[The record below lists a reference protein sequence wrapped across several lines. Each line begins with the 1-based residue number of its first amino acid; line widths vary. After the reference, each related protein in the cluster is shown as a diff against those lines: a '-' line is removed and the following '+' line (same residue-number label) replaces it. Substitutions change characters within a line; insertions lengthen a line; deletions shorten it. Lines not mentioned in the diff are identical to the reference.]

1 MSVQQSS
8 TPLTPE
14 QIHRR
19 AGGRRRY
26 NAARRFARTLRR
38 YRGMELYW
46 SLQGQQLDAG
56 VLPKMWGLASRIAV
70 LLGVSRA
77 TVCRDL
83 QAMPNYWQTGPRGA
97 WWPGMARR
105 GSRGPGC

>member
-1 MSVQQSS
+1 MQQFQ
-8 TPLTPE
+8 TPLTAD
-14 QIHRR
+14 QVHRR

-38 YRGMELYW
+38 YRVMELYW

-56 VLPKMWGLASRIAV
+56 VLPKMWGLASRIAR

-83 QAMPNYWQTGPRGA
+83 ASVPNYWLTGPRGA
-97 WWPGMARR
+97 WWPDMARR
-105 GSRGPGC
+105 R